1 MQTYPKPKVESR
13 EPSWSLYKQFASC
26 SLHERS
32 VRILKFSA
40 PITQITNSTVSIFET
55 FKTLPQLSRTLN
67 LAGPSAQPGKI
78 PGWARDQRPPGFGSD
93 RENAA
98 RQNAPNMAKWKDVT
112 YVRGTPGLLE
122 AKPNLCVSFLTCI
135 HGNRLRKQ
143 KRLPVRSLQTC
154 SRAVCIA
161 DTNTLQSF
169 KDLKFISSNLF
180 YIECKHERVA
190 CEMAQHGTARPR
202 GGARFFHYH
211 LVPGGAA
218 AVHAASEAPDSFSV
232 AQYVSSKLTT
242 CNDL

>member
-26 SLHERS
+26 SLNERS

-55 FKTLPQLSRTLN
+55 FKTLHNCP
-67 LAGPSAQPGKI
+67 GPSTLQDPPRSLEKFQDGHVTRGRLALVRIEKMLPGKMHQI
-78 PGWARDQRPPGFGSD
+78 W
-93 RENAA
+93 
-98 RQNAPNMAKWKDVT
+98 QNERNVT